1 MRKCMRSTITI
12 VFLQKHNYDPS
23 DWPQQSVP
31 NESHIGTLHFE
42 ASANGISNDTT
53 YSAVDDQ
60 SDYVLH
66 DILLVNCLF
75 ENHILAYSSATFSSN
90 AFSRR
95 ISASSLKIE
104 RGQSPFALR
113 GNERIRPFREG
124 RTCPV
129 RKRRWVQL
137 AFAAFSRIRNL
148 MPDS

>member
-1 MRKCMRSTITI
+1 M
-12 VFLQKHNYDPS
+12 
-23 DWPQQSVP
+23 
-31 NESHIGTLHFE
+31 
-42 ASANGISNDTT
+42 NGISNDTT
-53 YSAVDDQ
+53 YSEADDRY
-60 SDYVLH
+60 DYVLH

-113 GNERIRPFREG
+113 GDERIRPFREG